1 MRIGDGDRDRGAS
14 RLLPSPGELA
24 TILISAPGGDLGD
37 EGDDVREVIDRTH
50 AIIGIA
56 VHDLQVRAA
65 IRCRRAARGNV
76 DELAGGAALMS
87 TAASASEFCFP
98 FASIFF

>member
-1 MRIGDGDRDRGAS
+1 
-14 RLLPSPGELA
+14 
-24 TILISAPGGDLGD
+24 
-37 EGDDVREVIDRTH
+37 VREVIDRTH
-50 AIIGIA
+50 AMIGIA

-76 DELAGGAALMS
+76 DELAGGGRVDVNS
-87 TAASASEFCFP
+87 GIGVRICFP